1 MKNQIIAHKVINRYF
16 CCDLKQYQG
25 MNIGDKIKKT
35 RSAKNLSQKE
45 VAVSLN
51 MDPAQYSRIEN
62 GKSDPYF
69 STIEKIAK
77 ALGVDVSDLVN
88 KEDLDVN
95 SADKSLMEK
104 LRYLDLLE
112 EKEKSAFFALLD
124 SLIAKKKLKD
134 NLSNL
139 VAG

>member
-1 MKNQIIAHKVINRYF
+1 MKNEIIAPKVLFRYF

-25 MNIGDKIKKT
+25 MNIGDKIKKL

-77 ALGVDVSDLVN
+77 ALGVEVSDLVTG
-88 KEDLDVN
+88 EDLDVN
-95 SADKSLMEK
+95 TADKSLMEK

-139 VAG
+139 VTG